1 MMCQVPGVM
10 CHLGHV
16 CVCVCQCVISVQCT
30 VSVPKFS

>member
-10 CHLGHV
+10 CHLGH
-16 CVCVCQCVISVQCT
+16 VCVCQCVISVQCT